1 MTLDNIII
9 ETIPLGHA
17 DARGDIYNVL
27 TQETLARFFG
37 DTPITHVAAYT
48 SQKDAVRGNHHHP
61 FVEALFLFSGSY
73 ELVVQD
79 TRELTKS
86 PEKHIVQAT
95 QLVVFP
101 PHFAHAVRHLDF
113 SLAVAFSAGKKMGD
127 TTKTVIPYKLL

>member
-48 SQKDAVRGNHHHP
+48 SQKDSVRGNHHHP

-73 ELVVQD
+73 ELVFQN
-79 TRELTKS
+79 THELTKP
-86 PEKHIVQAT
+86 PEKHIIQAT

-101 PHFAHAVRHLDF
+101 PHFAHALRHLAF
-113 SLAVAFSAGKKMGD
+113 SLSLPFSAGQKTGD

>member
-37 DTPITHVAAYT
+37 DTPIAHVAAYT

-73 ELVVQD
+73 ELVFQN
-79 TRELTKS
+79 THELTKP
-86 PEKHIVQAT
+86 PEKHIIQAT

-101 PHFAHAVRHLDF
+101 PHFAHALRHLDF
-113 SLAVAFSAGKKMGD
+113 SLAVAFSAGQKTGD